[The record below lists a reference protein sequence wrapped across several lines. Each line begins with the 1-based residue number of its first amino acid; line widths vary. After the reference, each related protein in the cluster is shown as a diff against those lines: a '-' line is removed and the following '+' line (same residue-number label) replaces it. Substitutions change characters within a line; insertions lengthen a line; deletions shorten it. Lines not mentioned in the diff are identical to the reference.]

1 MKFVDFLSCVG
12 LILILSAGFG
22 RLILGSS
29 PVVLFIF
36 WAGVIL
42 LVGIIVCAFIAAL
55 LYMWERSGY

>member
-29 PVVLFIF
+29 PVVLFMF

-42 LVGIIVCAFIAAL
+42 LAGIIVVAFLSACYSL
-55 LYMWERSGY
+55 WQRGGY